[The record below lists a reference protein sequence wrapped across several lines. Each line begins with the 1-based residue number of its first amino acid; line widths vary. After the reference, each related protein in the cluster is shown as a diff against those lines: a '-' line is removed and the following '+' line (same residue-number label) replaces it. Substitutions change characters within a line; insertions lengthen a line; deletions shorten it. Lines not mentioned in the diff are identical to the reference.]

1 MNRCGVCSPSLFDN
15 KIVTK
20 IRHRRKG
27 GSMLELI
34 ALLFGMLIG
43 MVVIGWA
50 SLPAW
55 AWILANFDICFTFV
69 EEGTAKAVVRGKEFH
84 KFLLQSKEMK
94 FRERSWD
101 IVPLRPDEQ
110 PEKRY
115 WFERWSGA
123 RWVGLWPFFS
133 IYNYKFKW
141 TVAKQEEKDGKIVT
155 TPDMRER
162 TIGSIY
168 IRDVVYYGKV
178 ESAETTDNTPVD
190 VEYLLTVRVTNPYK
204 ALFRVHR
211 WLEAVIDLTSQRGR
225 QYIGTRSYK
234 QLIAEEGDEQNSG
247 FAGGIQALR
256 GHLAKNF
263 GVKFVY
269 ADIASVEF
277 SRTTKKEYVEASTA
291 AYLADAKAVAI
302 VTEAKAEAKKIEIKG
317 KAEANAL
324 KARMDQFQN
333 NPDAAQATINGDV
346 SKAMGLD
353 KLVGAVIKGM
363 KG

>member
-1 MNRCGVCSPSLFDN
+1 
-15 KIVTK
+15 
-20 IRHRRKG
+20 
-27 GSMLELI
+27 MLEVI

-43 MVVIGWA
+43 MVAIGWA
-50 SLPAW
+50 VLPAW

-94 FRERSWD
+94 FREGSWD

-162 TIGSIY
+162 TIDSIY
-168 IRDVVYYGKV
+168 IRDVVYYGKI

-234 QLIAEEGDEQNSG
+234 QLVAKEGKKQSTG
-247 FAGGIQALR
+247 FAGGIRGLR
-256 GHLAKNF
+256 EHLCENF
-263 GVKFVY
+263 GVEFVY

-277 SRTTKKEYVEASTA
+277 SGTTKKEYVEASTA
-291 AYLADAKAVAI
+291 EYLADSKAIATVKA
-302 VTEAKAEAKKIEIKG
+302 AEAEARKIKLVG
-317 KAEANAL
+317 GAEAEAL
-324 KARMDQFQN
+324 QVRMEQFQK
-333 NPDAAQATINGDV
+333 NPDAA
-346 SKAMGLD
+346 
-353 KLVGAVIKGM
+353 
-363 KG
+363 